1 MATKVSQKKT
11 TEKNSDVQKK
21 KKNLVLIFGIIV
33 LVLIVILGVIIALFS
48 YGNKKYSNT
57 FLPNTTINGVDVSG
71 KTLDEAKLLF
81 SDKTSTTHLNIEKRD
96 NTLVTIPTA
105 DFDYKLD
112 TLDELS
118 TVYARVDHNKW
129 FNSYFNDNTETFTP
143 KSKFDTKKLTKLLKN
158 ADWGKTKN
166 SNAKIVKTDSGFEI
180 KPEVYGDNMNRD
192 VLIKYIIE
200 QVSKDNLNLKAE
212 DSGCYIDPE
221 IKSEDL
227 KDTLSKFEAA
237 AKQKININ
245 FDYTKETLN
254 GSTIVDMIE
263 VDSKGNLTAN
273 RDKVM
278 AYVEK
283 LAKKYDTYNTERK
296 FHATLQGD
304 IIIPTSSD
312 AKYGWWIDQEKTCDL
327 LCSLIKKGKD
337 VASVDPIY
345 YADGNYVF
353 TGVKSA
359 RTANDDIGKTY
370 IEIDL
375 TAQHLWYYKNGK
387 KVHECDI
394 VSGQTTSEARTTL
407 PGVYKVWQ
415 KATDY
420 EMKGSNSDGDK
431 WNSFANY
438 WTRVAIVGIGLHDST
453 WRNGYFGGEI
463 YKYNG
468 SHGCINMTLEDAK
481 YVYDNVPMGT
491 PVVMYYK
498 SAR

>member
-1 MATKVSQKKT
+1 
-11 TEKNSDVQKK
+11 
-21 KKNLVLIFGIIV
+21 
-33 LVLIVILGVIIALFS
+33 
-48 YGNKKYSNT
+48 
-57 FLPNTTINGVDVSG
+57 
-71 KTLDEAKLLF
+71 LLF
-81 SDKTSTTHLNIEKRD
+81 DDNSKATHLNIEKRD

-105 DFDYKLD
+105 DFDYKMN
-112 TLDELS
+112 TYDELS
-118 TVYARVDHNKW
+118 SAYARVDHNQWLKS
-129 FNSYFNDNTETFTP
+129 FFSENTEKFTP
-143 KSKFDTKKLTKLLKN
+143 KSKYDEKKLTDLLNK

-166 SNAKIVKTDSGFEI
+166 ANAKIVKSDGTFKI
-180 KPEVYGDNMNRD
+180 QPEVYGDNMKRD
-192 VLIKYIIE
+192 VLIKYVLE
-200 QVSKDNLNLKAE
+200 QVSKDNLNIKAA
-212 DSGCYIDPE
+212 DSGCYIDPT
-221 IKSEDL
+221 IKSDDL
-227 KDTLSKFEAA
+227 NDTLAKFEAA

-245 FDYTKETLN
+245 FDYTKETLD
-254 GSTIVDMIE
+254 GTRITDMIE

-278 AYVEK
+278 KYVEE
-283 LAKKYDTYNTERK
+283 LAEKYDTYNTERK

-304 IIIPTSSD
+304 IIIPISSD

-327 LCSLIKKGKD
+327 LCDLIKKGKD
-337 VASVDPIY
+337 VSSVDPVY

-375 TAQHLWYYKNGK
+375 TAQHLWYYNNGK
-387 KVHECDI
+387 LIRECDI

-407 PGVYKVWQ
+407 PGVYKVWDKQ
-415 KATDY
+415 TNYK
-420 EMKGSNSDGDK
+420 MKGSNSDGDT
-431 WNSFANY
+431 WEGTANY

-453 WRNGYFGGEI
+453 WRNGYFGGDI

-481 YVYDNVPMGT
+481 FVYDNVPMGT
-491 PVVMYYK
+491 PVVMYYN